1 MNKTYEAD
9 VPLILMNSFNTDED
23 TAKIIKKYAG
33 FKVRILTF
41 NQSKYPRFE
50 KETLLPLAHDV
61 NGENKDA

>member
-1 MNKTYEAD
+1 
-9 VPLILMNSFNTDED
+9 MNSFNTDED
-23 TAKIIKKYAG
+23 TAKIIRKYAG

-61 NGENKDA
+61 NEKSDA